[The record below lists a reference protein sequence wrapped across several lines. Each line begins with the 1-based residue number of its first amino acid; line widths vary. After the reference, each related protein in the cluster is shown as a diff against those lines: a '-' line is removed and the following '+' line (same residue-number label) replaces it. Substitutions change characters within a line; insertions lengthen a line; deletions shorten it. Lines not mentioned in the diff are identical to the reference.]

1 MVAELDSNVP
11 EAGLLRV
18 ILRASDRGGS
28 VSEAENEMR
37 WILIVSLATALATGG
52 LAATDAQCSGILQRA
67 LDARNP
73 ETRKQ
78 AVAALSLASGRGP
91 LFDQLERMLQD
102 KDVEVR
108 QAVVAS
114 LADVKSASATAALH
128 KALEDAVPEVSF
140 AAAKALWARHD
151 RAGRDAL
158 LAVLEGESKTSSN
171 FFSKQKREALRMMH
185 TPRTTFLFAARQ
197 GAAFAPVPGLGQG
210 IASMQGILASSAVP
224 GRATAALLLG
234 ADRDPATVEALRDAL
249 SDKDSSVR
257 AAAVHSISLRND
269 PALKK
274 ELEPLLEDDNEPVRL
289 RAAAGYLRLS
299 AIEAGARMKQ
309 RSTAVPSPGAPE
321 RKK

>member
-1 MVAELDSNVP
+1 
-11 EAGLLRV
+11 
-18 ILRASDRGGS
+18 
-28 VSEAENEMR
+28 MR
-37 WILIVSLATALATGG
+37 WILIVSLVAALATAS

-67 LDARNP
+67 LGARNP
-73 ETRKQ
+73 ETRTQ

-91 LFDQLERMLQD
+91 LFDQLVQMLQD

-185 TPRTTFLFAARQ
+185 TPRTTFLFAVRQ
-197 GAAFAPVPGLGQG
+197 GAVFAPVPGLGQG

-234 ADRDPATVEALRDAL
+234 ADRDPATIEALRDAL

-309 RSTAVPSPGAPE
+309 RSAAVPAPGAPE